1 MFLSSQFDSMFRF
14 SQIFMIVMFVLVF
27 SVFIFV
33 FVRIF
38 KTWRKNE
45 KSPRLTVPATVV
57 TKRTHYSSHHHH
69 HGHATHHTSSSYYA
83 TFEVESGDRMELL
96 IPVTEFGLLVEG
108 DRGNLTFQ
116 GTRFLSF
123 ERT

>member
-1 MFLSSQFDSMFRF
+1 MFCSIHSAMFDIIPIISIAMFA
-14 SQIFMIVMFVLVF
+14 LVF

-123 ERT
+123 ERI